1 MRAGYP
7 PCHVRAQGQAWR
19 KGAGQTVARTRTV
32 LIAAGLAASG
42 VAVAQGGPGLTA
54 LGPVRR
60 RLAGRSPAT
69 ATPGTWR

>member
-1 MRAGYP
+1 M
-7 PCHVRAQGQAWR
+7 
-19 KGAGQTVARTRTV
+19 

-60 RLAGRSPAT
+60 HLAGSPAT

>member
-1 MRAGYP
+1 M
-7 PCHVRAQGQAWR
+7 
-19 KGAGQTVARTRTV
+19 V

-60 RLAGRSPAT
+60 RLAAGSPAT
-69 ATPGTWR
+69 ATPGTSR